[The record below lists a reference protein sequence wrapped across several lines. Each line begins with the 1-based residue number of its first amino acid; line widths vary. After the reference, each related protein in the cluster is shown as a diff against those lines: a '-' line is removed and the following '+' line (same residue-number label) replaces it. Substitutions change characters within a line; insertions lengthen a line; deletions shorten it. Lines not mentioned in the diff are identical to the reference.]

1 MTIDIFLYMI
11 LRPLPSETSHYLNKH
26 VAPFATTHKHH
37 FSVKQ
42 CEALEIALDI
52 TKVHNYCITCIV
64 SCLAGIFLKL

>member
-11 LRPLPSETSHYLNKH
+11 LRPLANETTHYLNKH
-26 VAPFATTHKHH
+26 IAVFVTTHKHH

-52 TKVHNYCITCIV
+52 VKVHNHFVLLVYC
-64 SCLAGIFLKL
+64 KLHGRSFS

>member
-11 LRPLPSETSHYLNKH
+11 LRPLPSEASHYLNKQ

-42 CEALEIALDI
+42 CEALEMALDI
-52 TKVHNYCITCIV
+52 TKVHNLLHYVHC
-64 SCLAGIFLKL
+64 KLFARNSS